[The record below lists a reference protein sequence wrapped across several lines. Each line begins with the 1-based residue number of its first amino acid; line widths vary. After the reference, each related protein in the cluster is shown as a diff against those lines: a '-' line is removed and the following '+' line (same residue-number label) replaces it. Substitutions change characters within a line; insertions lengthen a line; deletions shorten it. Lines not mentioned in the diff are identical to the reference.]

1 MKKKN
6 NVMMIAVIA
15 ITLLMIGC
23 VIVMGIIRNS
33 NRNNP
38 DVKPPEQTT
47 DTTDTTPP
55 DQTAPEIPP
64 ITDDGKKTDNP
75 EDSSPADITIDV
87 VRPKDD
93 PNEDT
98 PGVVGDVV
106 FSPVSRRERN
116 EESHKNSCT
125 DSGSGHAAVRDDNP
139 HICGVQLSDDLY
151 GLLQKRKRQADCK
164 PVNLYGKR
172 SGIQRA

>member
-47 DTTDTTPP
+47 GTTDTAP
-55 DQTAPEIPP
+55 DQTTPEIPP
-64 ITDDGKKTDNP
+64 ITDDGKGTD
-75 EDSSPADITIDV
+75 PAPKPGDVSIDV
-87 VRPKDD
+87 EQPVDGSRDD
-93 PNEDT
+93 KPGIDGDVAII
-98 PGVVGDVV
+98 PGVKG
-106 FSPVSRRERN
+106 EG
-116 EESHKNSCT
+116 E
-125 DSGSGHAAVRDDNP
+125 
-139 HICGVQLSDDLY
+139 
-151 GLLQKRKRQADCK
+151 
-164 PVNLYGKR
+164 
-172 SGIQRA
+172 

>member
-6 NVMMIAVIA
+6 NVMMVAVIA

-47 DTTDTTPP
+47 DTTDTIP
-55 DQTAPEIPP
+55 DQTTPEIPP
-64 ITDDGKKTDNP
+64 ITDSKTETDKP
-75 EDSSPADITIDV
+75 EDRSPADITIDV

-93 PNEDT
+93 PHEDT

-106 FSPVSRRERN
+106 IQPGIKEG
-116 EESHKNSCT
+116 EE
-125 DSGSGHAAVRDDNP
+125 
-139 HICGVQLSDDLY
+139 
-151 GLLQKRKRQADCK
+151 
-164 PVNLYGKR
+164 
-172 SGIQRA
+172 

>member
-6 NVMMIAVIA
+6 NVMMVATIA

-38 DVKPPEQTT
+38 NVKPPEQTT
-47 DTTDTTPP
+47 DTTPPNQTT
-55 DQTAPEIPP
+55 PEIPP
-64 ITDDGKKTDNP
+64 ITGKGTDRSD
-75 EDSSPADITIDV
+75 DSSPADITIDV

-93 PNEDT
+93 PHEDT

-106 FSPVSRRERN
+106 IQPGIKEG
-116 EESHKNSCT
+116 EE
-125 DSGSGHAAVRDDNP
+125 
-139 HICGVQLSDDLY
+139 
-151 GLLQKRKRQADCK
+151 
-164 PVNLYGKR
+164 
-172 SGIQRA
+172 

>member
-47 DTTDTTPP
+47 DTTDTIPP
-55 DQTAPEIPP
+55 DQTTPEIPP
-64 ITDDGKKTDNP
+64 ITDDGKETDNP
-75 EDSSPADITIDV
+75 DDSKPVDITIDV

-93 PNEDT
+93 PHDDT

-106 FSPVSRRERN
+106 IMPGIKEGER
-116 EESHKNSCT
+116 
-125 DSGSGHAAVRDDNP
+125 
-139 HICGVQLSDDLY
+139 
-151 GLLQKRKRQADCK
+151 
-164 PVNLYGKR
+164 
-172 SGIQRA
+172 

>member
-1 MKKKN
+1 
-6 NVMMIAVIA
+6 MMIAAIA

-23 VIVMGIIRNS
+23 VVVMGIIRNS

-55 DQTAPEIPP
+55 DQTTPEIPP
-64 ITDDGKKTDNP
+64 ITDDGKGTNNS
-75 EDSSPADITIDV
+75 EDSSPADITVDV

-93 PNEDT
+93 PHEDT

-106 FSPVSRRERN
+106 IQPGIKGG
-116 EESHKNSCT
+116 EE
-125 DSGSGHAAVRDDNP
+125 
-139 HICGVQLSDDLY
+139 
-151 GLLQKRKRQADCK
+151 
-164 PVNLYGKR
+164 
-172 SGIQRA
+172 

>member
-6 NVMMIAVIA
+6 NVMMVATIA

-47 DTTDTTPP
+47 DTTPP
-55 DQTAPEIPP
+55 DQTTPEIPP
-64 ITDDGKKTDNP
+64 ISDDGKGTDKP

-93 PNEDT
+93 PHDDT

-106 FSPVSRRERN
+106 IMPGIKEGER
-116 EESHKNSCT
+116 
-125 DSGSGHAAVRDDNP
+125 
-139 HICGVQLSDDLY
+139 
-151 GLLQKRKRQADCK
+151 
-164 PVNLYGKR
+164 
-172 SGIQRA
+172 

>member
-1 MKKKN
+1 MKQKN
-6 NVMMIAVIA
+6 TVMMIAVIA

-38 DVKPPEQTT
+38 DEKPPEQTT

-55 DQTAPEIPP
+55 DQTTPEIPP
-64 ITDDGKKTDNP
+64 ITDDGKGTDKP
-75 EDSSPADITIDV
+75 DDSRPADITINV

-93 PNEDT
+93 PHDDT

-106 FSPVSRRERN
+106 IMPGIKEGER
-116 EESHKNSCT
+116 
-125 DSGSGHAAVRDDNP
+125 
-139 HICGVQLSDDLY
+139 
-151 GLLQKRKRQADCK
+151 
-164 PVNLYGKR
+164 
-172 SGIQRA
+172 

>member
-6 NVMMIAVIA
+6 NVMMVATIA

-33 NRNNP
+33 NRNHP

-55 DQTAPEIPP
+55 DQTTPEIPP
-64 ITDDGKKTDNP
+64 ITDDGKRTDKP
-75 EDSSPADITIDV
+75 EDSSHADITIDV
-87 VRPKDD
+87 VGPKDD
-93 PNEDT
+93 PHDDT

-106 FSPVSRRERN
+106 IMPGIKEG
-116 EESHKNSCT
+116 EE
-125 DSGSGHAAVRDDNP
+125 
-139 HICGVQLSDDLY
+139 
-151 GLLQKRKRQADCK
+151 
-164 PVNLYGKR
+164 
-172 SGIQRA
+172 

>member
-47 DTTDTTPP
+47 GTTDTAP
-55 DQTAPEIPP
+55 DQTTPEIPP
-64 ITDDGKKTDNP
+64 ITDDGKGTDP
-75 EDSSPADITIDV
+75 APKPGDVSIDVELPADGSRDDKPGIDGDV
-87 VRPKDD
+87 AVI
-93 PNEDT
+93 
-98 PGVVGDVV
+98 PGVKEG
-106 FSPVSRRERN
+106 N
-116 EESHKNSCT
+116 E
-125 DSGSGHAAVRDDNP
+125 
-139 HICGVQLSDDLY
+139 
-151 GLLQKRKRQADCK
+151 
-164 PVNLYGKR
+164 
-172 SGIQRA
+172 